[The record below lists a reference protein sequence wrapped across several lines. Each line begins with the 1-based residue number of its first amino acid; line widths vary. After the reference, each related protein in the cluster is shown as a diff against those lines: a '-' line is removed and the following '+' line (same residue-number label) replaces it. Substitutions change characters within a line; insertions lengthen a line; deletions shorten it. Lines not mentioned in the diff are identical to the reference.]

1 MNVLFIQFFSE
12 ILQRRPSTVLNVLY
26 NHFVPIVENHQQ
38 LTDFTVQLSSL
49 WAEGSR
55 STLCVGFFFPH
66 CPQFCYLLP
75 FWLLLHGCAV
85 CKLMEVILCKLLPQ
99 FFVFSRKKIT
109 SINENIFSFFYKRC
123 PSVLYLPSIYNAWKF
138 PLLKKILC
146 MKCFI
151 HILERGL
158 SCTWIAKIRSINCLN
173 MNLTLAAS

>member
-1 MNVLFIQFFSE
+1 MNVLFIQFSE

-55 STLCVGFFFPH
+55 STLCVGFFFFFL
-66 CPQFCYLLP
+66 CPQFCYLLA

-99 FFVFSRKKIT
+99 FFVFSRKK
-109 SINENIFSFFYKRC
+109 NYLNKWEYFFIFLQKMPVCASLFTFN
-123 PSVLYLPSIYNAWKF
+123 LQ
-138 PLLKKILC
+138 C
-146 MKCFI
+146 MKI
-151 HILERGL
+151 PLIEGY
-158 SCTWIAKIRSINCLN
+158 
-173 MNLTLAAS
+173 

>member
-1 MNVLFIQFFSE
+1 MNVLFIQFSE

-55 STLCVGFFFPH
+55 STLCVGFFFFFFL
-66 CPQFCYLLP
+66 CPQFCYLLA

-99 FFVFSRKKIT
+99 FFVFSRKK
-109 SINENIFSFFYKRC
+109 NYLNKWEYFFIFLQKMPVCASLFTFN
-123 PSVLYLPSIYNAWKF
+123 LQ
-138 PLLKKILC
+138 C
-146 MKCFI
+146 MKI
-151 HILERGL
+151 PLIEGY
-158 SCTWIAKIRSINCLN
+158 
-173 MNLTLAAS
+173 

>member
-1 MNVLFIQFFSE
+1 MNVLFIQFSE

-55 STLCVGFFFPH
+55 STLCGFVFFFL
-66 CPQFCYLLP
+66 CPQFCYLLA

-99 FFVFSRKKIT
+99 FFVFSRKK
-109 SINENIFSFFYKRC
+109 NYLNKWEYFFIFLQKMPVCASLFTFN
-123 PSVLYLPSIYNAWKF
+123 LQ
-138 PLLKKILC
+138 C
-146 MKCFI
+146 MKI
-151 HILERGL
+151 PLIEGY
-158 SCTWIAKIRSINCLN
+158 
-173 MNLTLAAS
+173 

>member
-1 MNVLFIQFFSE
+1 MNVLFIQFSE

-55 STLCVGFFFPH
+55 STLCVGVFCFVFFL
-66 CPQFCYLLP
+66 CPQFCYLLA

-99 FFVFSRKKIT
+99 FFVFSRKK
-109 SINENIFSFFYKRC
+109 NYLNKWEYFFIFLQKMPVCASLFTFN
-123 PSVLYLPSIYNAWKF
+123 LQ
-138 PLLKKILC
+138 C
-146 MKCFI
+146 MKI
-151 HILERGL
+151 PLIEGY
-158 SCTWIAKIRSINCLN
+158 
-173 MNLTLAAS
+173 

>member
-38 LTDFTVQLSSL
+38 LTDFTVRLSSL

-55 STLCVGFFFPH
+55 STLCLDFFFFH
-66 CPQFCYLLP
+66 CPQFCYLLA

-99 FFVFSRKKIT
+99 FLVFSRKRNYLNKW
-109 SINENIFSFFYKRC
+109 EYFFIFSTKDTC
-123 PSVLYLPSIYNAWKF
+123 L
-138 PLLKKILC
+138 
-146 MKCFI
+146 CFI
-151 HILERGL
+151 IYLQSTMHEN
-158 SCTWIAKIRSINCLN
+158 SPYW
-173 MNLTLAAS
+173 

>member
-1 MNVLFIQFFSE
+1 MNVLFIQFSE

-55 STLCVGFFFPH
+55 STLCVVFFFFFL
-66 CPQFCYLLP
+66 CPQFCYLLA

-99 FFVFSRKKIT
+99 FFVFSRKK
-109 SINENIFSFFYKRC
+109 NYLNKWEYFFIFLQKMPVCASLFTFN
-123 PSVLYLPSIYNAWKF
+123 LQ
-138 PLLKKILC
+138 C
-146 MKCFI
+146 MKI
-151 HILERGL
+151 PLIEGY
-158 SCTWIAKIRSINCLN
+158 
-173 MNLTLAAS
+173 

>member
-1 MNVLFIQFFSE
+1 MNVLFIQFSE

-55 STLCVGFFFPH
+55 STLCVGVFFFFL
-66 CPQFCYLLP
+66 CPQFCYLLA

-99 FFVFSRKKIT
+99 FFVFSRKK
-109 SINENIFSFFYKRC
+109 NYLNKWEYFFIFLQKMPVCASLFTFN
-123 PSVLYLPSIYNAWKF
+123 LQ
-138 PLLKKILC
+138 C
-146 MKCFI
+146 MKI
-151 HILERGL
+151 PLIEGY
-158 SCTWIAKIRSINCLN
+158 
-173 MNLTLAAS
+173 